1 MTLFKLIKD
10 KWRLLSH
17 ALLMTISTVASAQS
31 IPILS
36 LSEDLQLTRVSSLH
50 WTDPHDSATVEQ
62 VQTKVF
68 ESTLVKDRFNVPL
81 KKGTHWFTFTLTNPT
96 NQLLEPSIHIR

>member
-17 ALLMTISTVASAQS
+17 VLLMVISTAASAQN

-50 WTDPHDSATVEQ
+50 WTDPHNSATVEQ

-68 ESTLVKDRFNVPL
+68 KGTSVKGRFNVPL
-81 KKGTHWFTFTLTNPT
+81 
-96 NQLLEPSIHIR
+96 EI